1 MATTAHVNAVA
12 VNTSTTGTGSLTVG
26 SVVDVAH
33 VTPAQAGLTDGS
45 IVRYKITDGNDIE
58 FGYATASATAT
69 VFSRNATMS
78 KISGTVSLNPA
89 GTATKIS
96 LSGTAQFRIIVGA
109 EDFNDY
115 LQLTGGT
122 LTGPINWAAMATI
135 ASAAFTDLSSVT
147 SNYVNV
153 TGTTAITGLGTAAS
167 GASRWLR
174 FSGVLTLTHNA
185 STLINLGAANITTAA
200 GDLAF
205 FVSEGSGN
213 WRMMDYQRADA
224 SPIAGFATAAQ
235 ISANVANKVLEPS
248 GVWNTG
254 AEVALTSV
262 ADAAVTVTSATP
274 AVITDTAHGFVGNEP
289 VHFTAATIPT
299 GLTANTEYYVL
310 AAGLTTNTYSVS
322 ATRGGSAIATTSTG
336 TTVVRVRRVL
346 VDGSL
351 GSFFS
356 LTLARNITLAKPY
369 NWKAGQTGRLRFIQ
383 DATGSRLLVYP
394 NVAAGGWGVA
404 GGTALTLS
412 TAASSEDRLY
422 VDGVSSS
429 LVGLALAKAWA

>member
-1 MATTAHVNAVA
+1 MVA
-12 VNTSTTGTGSLTVG
+12 SSYLDRVQMNVSTTGTGSPLTLTTAYAANANTMVQGGAVNGATYTYVLTEGNNFEIGRGVWSSGAGTLTRTAIVNSMVG
-26 SVVDVAH
+26 GVSGTSPINLLGGGVLAIDVA
-33 VTPAQAGLTDGS
+33 
-45 IVRYKITDGNDIE
+45 
-58 FGYATASATAT
+58 
-69 VFSRNATMS
+69 
-78 KISGTVSLNPA
+78 
-89 GTATKIS
+89 
-96 LSGTAQFRIIVGA
+96 A
-109 EDFNDY
+109 EDLALF
-115 LQLTGGT
+115 LSAAGGT
-122 LTGPINWAAMATI
+122 LTGAINWATAPTL
-135 ASAAFTDLSSVT
+135 ASAATVNIGAAA
-147 SNYVNV
+147 SNYVIV
-153 TGTTAITGLGTAAS
+153 SGTTTITAFDTIAQ
-167 GASRWLR
+167 GAFRWVR
-174 FSGVLTLTHNA
+174 FSGALTLTYNA
-185 STLINLGAANITTAA
+185 TSLILPGSANYTTAA
-200 GDLAF
+200 GDIALLM
-205 FVSEGSGN
+205 SEGGGS
-213 WRMMDYQRADA
+213 WRVMDYAPA
-224 SPIAGFATAAQ
+224 SGLPTSTATTAQ
-235 ISANVANKVLEPS
+235 YISNVASRALVTDQ
-248 GVWNTG
+248 VWNTG
-254 AEVALTSV
+254 TEIALTSV
-262 ADAAVTVTSATP
+262 ADASVTVTSATP

-369 NWKAGQTGRLRFIQ
+369 NWKAGQNGRLRFIQ

-429 LVGLALAKAWA
+429 LVGLVLAKAWA